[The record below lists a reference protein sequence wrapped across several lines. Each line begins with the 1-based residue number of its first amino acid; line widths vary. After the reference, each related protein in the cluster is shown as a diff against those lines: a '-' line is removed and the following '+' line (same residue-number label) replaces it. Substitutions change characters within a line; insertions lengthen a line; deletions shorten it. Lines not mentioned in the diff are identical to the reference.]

1 MSKVGQPFKICKQS
15 PCIFR
20 NLEISRFLEKSRRS
34 LVGSY
39 AFGSL
44 PGCKNFWKGLQSSLD
59 SPEAS
64 STSKLS
70 HIAVGTPHFLKIVL
84 LRASGPCWLLARGH
98 DQVLV
103 RWTSHEAT
111 QYMSTYFIWSSKWK
125 DPEKE
130 YLPARWKSQF
140 LQPHLGSDFPS
151 HLPYSLH

>member
-1 MSKVGQPFKICKQS
+1 MAYITYYLTFSIH
-15 PCIFR
+15 
-20 NLEISRFLEKSRRS
+20 EKSRRS

-39 AFGSL
+39 AFRCL
-44 PGCKNFWKGLQSSLD
+44 PGCQNFWKGLQSFLELT
-59 SPEAS
+59 EAS

-70 HIAVGTPHFLKIVL
+70 HTAVGTPHVIKIVL
-84 LRASGPCWLLARGH
+84 QRVSGPCWLLARGH

-125 DPEKE
+125 DPEKK

-140 LQPHLGSDFPS
+140 LQPHLGIDFPS
-151 HLPYSLH
+151 HLLYSLH